1 MPKPIEPISEW
12 TEDDWENL
20 LRYDPLRPSDEAE
33 YDYDEEYDYRH
44 DIYYTTEDFAE
55 EFFNG
60 TDSPEW
66 EALFP

>member
-1 MPKPIEPISEW
+1 MPEPVEPISEW

-20 LRYDPLRPSDEAE
+20 LRHDPLRPLSDEEE
-33 YDYDEEYDYRH
+33 YDYDYRH
-44 DIYYTTEDFAE
+44 DIYYTTEEFAE
-55 EFFNG
+55 EFFDG